1 MLSVWG
7 YSSLICLLSVA
18 SWFDIRFRRIP
29 NQLIVLGILIGILI
43 NALGSTPGR
52 FSFGLYGFMVG
63 FGIML
68 VPHLFGWLG
77 AGDVKLFAVVGLFLG
92 PDNTL
97 DAAIYTAMC
106 GGLLAM
112 LYIVTIKVTKIRG
125 NVHSNPAIK
134 STLPYGVAIFGG
146 TLMALFFSA
155 GEI

>member
-7 YSSLICLLSVA
+7 YGSLICLLSVA
-18 SWFDIRFRRIP
+18 SWFDIRSRRIP

-43 NALGSTPGR
+43 NALGNTPGR
-52 FSFGLYGFMVG
+52 FSFGLYGFMLG

-68 VPHLFGWLG
+68 VPYFFGWLG

-97 DAAIYTAMC
+97 NAAIYTAMC
-106 GGLLAM
+106 GGLLAL

-125 NVHSNPAIK
+125 NVQSNPAIK

-146 TLMALFFSA
+146 TLMALFLSA